1 MQNHSCINGS
11 IIHLMRVG
19 VLSAFLSLSMAGALC
34 AKPARGQE
42 VLDRKISLVADH
54 EQMKSIFKEIAREAN
69 VRFIYV
75 SPGISDRLRVTLLA
89 NADNLFTVLNRLLTP
104 YHIGYEVVGNQ
115 IVLTPI
121 VPGNT
126 LTDSAWGNSGWA
138 VPPRKP
144 ITGRVADAS
153 GNPLTGVSVT
163 VVGGHVGTSTNE
175 KGEFTIDA
183 SDGDKLEI
191 SYVGFTPQIIKVKGS
206 TDISV
211 ILVKQASTLNEVVVV
226 GYGTQRKVDLTGAVS
241 TVSQAQLEDR
251 PVTNVTNALEGTMPG
266 VTVVQNNGQ
275 PGRDAGTVNIRGIG
289 TLNNANPLIIVDGII
304 SSMNDVNADDIESI
318 SVLKDAASSA
328 IYGSRAANG
337 VIVITTKK
345 GKKGAS
351 QIQYSAYV
359 GKQKATALPDY
370 APSWEAATM
379 YNQALANVG
388 ITPFYSPTDIQE
400 YKDGSDPYGHPNTNW
415 LGLFYT
421 GSGVQQNQ
429 YLGFSGGNDKTQYLL
444 SLGYFDQN
452 GITPKTDAQRYTV
465 RLNLTSQVKS
475 RLKAFGNIAYT
486 YSPFEEPVS
495 SFPSVSQFSQV
506 VRQVNRISNTV
517 PYKYAN
523 GDYGYI
529 ADGNPMAWLNS
540 PSINKLNN
548 YQLLGSAGLDWEIIK
563 DLHFLPLL
571 GYTLT
576 QDQNKDFV
584 SAIQYYDPTTGLPS
598 LYQGPNNVTD
608 HYDNTTYVTLQ
619 ALLTYSKSWGGHTL
633 KVLGGYSQEYTK
645 YYELNGYRQDF
656 LNNDLSDLNA
666 ASTAGE
672 TSSGYTDELALQS
685 YFGRVNYDYKG
696 KYLFEAN
703 LRYDGSSRFDTAN
716 RWGTFPSFSAG
727 WRISE
732 EDFFKPLKSW
742 FSELKLRGSWGQ
754 LGNQTLK
761 QIAYPLANSGSANN
775 NYPYI
780 TSVNAGQNYIF
791 GGTSP
796 GIAAGVAPVNGANAN
811 IKWETTTETNLGLD
825 AAFLNARLT
834 FSADYFV
841 KNTTNILL
849 TIPVAAPYGLG
860 APVQNAGAVQNK
872 GWELIAD
879 YHGKQGDFTYNI
891 GANAAFIQNKVTS
904 LDGTGPNISG
914 ITIQKVGLPI
924 NSLWGYQAE
933 GLFQNQQQVASHAY
947 QGVNTGPG
955 DIVYKDQDGNDTIS
969 QTNDR
974 VYLGSFFPKVTF
986 GFNLGAGWKG
996 IDLTA
1001 FFQGAAGV
1009 KGYAEG
1015 EILGEGFGTTV
1026 GKPTTALLNSWTPTN
1041 PNAAFPRLLT
1051 STYLQNDPS
1060 QNPSSYWVKNA
1071 SYIRLKNLQLGY
1083 TLPKRL
1089 TQRIGIQKLRFYY
1102 SGQNIWTFTKFYK
1115 WIDPE
1120 APAGT
1125 AGYDYPQVKVNTLGV
1140 NVTF

>member
-1 MQNHSCINGS
+1 MQNHRCINGS

-19 VLSAFLSLSMAGALC
+19 LLSVVLSLSMAGTLC
-34 AKPARGQE
+34 AKPARGQD
-42 VLDRKISLVADH
+42 VLNRKISLVADH
-54 EQMKSIFKEIAREAN
+54 EQMKSILKEIAKAAG
-69 VRFIYV
+69 VKFIYV
-75 SPGISDRLRVTLLA
+75 SPGIHDHLKVTMLA
-89 NADNLFTVLNRLLTP
+89 NQDNLFVVLNRLLTP
-104 YHIGYEVVGNQ
+104 YNIHYEVVGNQ
-115 IVLTPI
+115 IVLQPAKLKD
-121 VPGNT
+121 GAA
-126 LTDSAWGNSGWA
+126 DSAAASG
-138 VPPRKP
+138 VSISGVIQKP
-144 ITGRVADAS
+144 ITGRIADQS
-153 GNPLTGVSVT
+153 GNPLAGVSVT
-163 VVGGHVGTSTNE
+163 VKGTDKGTSTNE

-191 SYVGFTPQIIKVKGS
+191 SYVGFTSQTIKIKGTS
-206 TDISV
+206 DISV
-211 ILVKQASTLNEVVVV
+211 ILVKQASSLNEVVVV
-226 GYGTQRKVDLTGAVS
+226 GYGTQRKVDLTGAVG
-241 TVSQAQLEDR
+241 TVSAAQLEDR
-251 PVTNVTNALEGTMPG
+251 PVTNVTNAIQGTMPG

-275 PGRDAGTVNIRGIG
+275 PGRDAGTINIRGIG
-289 TLNNANPLIIVDGII
+289 TLNNANPLVVVDGVI
-304 SSMNDVNADDIESI
+304 SPMNDVNADDIESI

-345 GKKGAS
+345 GRNGTS

-359 GKQKATALPDY
+359 GKQKATELPQY
-370 APSWEAATM
+370 APSWEAAAM

-388 ITPFYSPTDIQE
+388 VAPFYSATDIQE

-415 LGLFYT
+415 LGLFYS
-421 GSGVQQNQ
+421 GSGVQQNH

-444 SLGYFDQN
+444 SLGYFDQD

-465 RLNLTSQVKS
+465 RLNLTSQIKS
-475 RLKAFGNIAYT
+475 RLKAYGNIAYT
-486 YSPFEEPVS
+486 YSPFEEPAS
-495 SFPSVSQFSQV
+495 SFPSVSAFSQV
-506 VRQVNRISNTV
+506 VRQANRISPTV

-529 ADGNPMAWLNS
+529 ADGSPMAWLES

-548 YQLLGSAGLDWEIIK
+548 YQLQGSVGIDWEIIN
-563 DLHFLPLL
+563 DLHFRPML

-576 QDQNKDFV
+576 QNQNKDFV
-584 SAIQYYDPTTGLPS
+584 SAIQYYDPATGLPS

-619 ALLTYSKSWGGHTL
+619 ALLDYTKKWGGHNF
-633 KVLGGYSQEYTK
+633 KILGGYSQEYTK
-645 YYELNGYRQDF
+645 YYELNGYRQEF

-666 ASTAGE
+666 ASTDGE
-672 TSSGYTDELALQS
+672 TSSGYSDELALQS
-685 YFGRVNYDYKG
+685 FFGRLNYDYEG

-703 LRYDGSSRFDTAN
+703 LRYDGSSRFDTSN

-727 WRISE
+727 WRISQ
-732 EDFFKPLKSW
+732 EDFFKPLKRW

-761 QIAYPLANSGSANN
+761 QITYASANSGYANN

-780 TSVNAGQNYIF
+780 TSVNAGQNYTL
-791 GGTSP
+791 GGPTP
-796 GIAAGVAPVNGANAN
+796 NIAAGVAPVNGSNPN
-811 IKWETTTETNLGLD
+811 IKWETTTETNVGID
-825 AAFLNARLT
+825 AAFLNARLN

-841 KNTTNILL
+841 KNTSNILL
-849 TIPVAAPYGLG
+849 TIPVSTTYGLG
-860 APVQNAGAVQNK
+860 WPVQNAGAVQNK
-872 GWELIAD
+872 GWEFVAD

-904 LDGTGPNISG
+904 LAGTGPNISG

-924 NSLWGYQAE
+924 NSLWGYQAQ
-933 GLFQNQQQVASHAY
+933 GLFQNQQQVTSHAY

-955 DIVYKDQDGNDTIS
+955 DIIYKDQDGNDTVN
-969 QTNDR
+969 QTSDR

-996 IDLTA
+996 IDVSA
-1001 FFQGAAGV
+1001 FFQGTAGV

-1015 EILGEGFGTTV
+1015 EILGQVGTTV
-1026 GKPTTALLNSWTPTN
+1026 GKPTTALLNSWTQAN

-1051 STYLQNDPS
+1051 STYLQNDPGT
-1060 QNPSSYWVKNA
+1060 NPSSYWVKNA
-1071 SYIRLKNLQLGY
+1071 SYLRLKNLQVGY
-1083 TLPKRL
+1083 TLPKSI
-1089 TQRIGIQKLRFYY
+1089 TQHIGIQKLRFYY
-1102 SGQNIWTFTKFYK
+1102 SGQNILTFTKFYK